1 MATRAKKTKTK
12 SRYRNKF
19 KTEWSAELK
28 KKKKKK
34 KFLFKVEQNGKY
46 NTSEFAITSTSH
58 TICTTLT
65 SRVSYT
71 DIGFNSLCNFVA

>member
-28 KKKKKK
+28 KKKT
-34 KFLFKVEQNGKY
+34 FLFKVEQNGKY

-71 DIGFNSLCNFVA
+71 DICFNSLCNFVA

>member
-1 MATRAKKTKTK
+1 MSVDVSIKLWKSCVTHDMLEKK
-12 SRYRNKF
+12 
-19 KTEWSAELK
+19 K

-58 TICTTLT
+58 TICTT
-65 SRVSYT
+65 
-71 DIGFNSLCNFVA
+71 